1 LNQAKGTGV
10 FERTRIQNGSVS
22 AADTV
27 RGTMIRISE
36 HVRTTI
42 TQDGAVL
49 MNIKGGHMLT
59 LNLTGSMIWQ
69 QLADGRSPEQ
79 IADTLSPQFGIPRE
93 QALADVNEFLE
104 QLETQQLIAPLE
116 SENSRPSL
124 GPKPAGL
131 FCNLFGKRS
140 SPAGSTK

>member
-1 LNQAKGTGV
+1 MKIL
-10 FERTRIQNGSVS
+10 
-22 AADTV
+22 
-27 RGTMIRISE
+27 E

-59 LNLTGSMIWQ
+59 LNLTGSMIWR
-69 QLADGRSPEQ
+69 QLAEGRSLEQ

-93 QALADVNEFLE
+93 QALADVNEFLQ
-104 QLETQQLIAPLE
+104 QLESQQLIAPPEPE
-116 SENSRPSL
+116 SPRPSL

-131 FCNLFGKRS
+131 FCNLFGGRS
-140 SPAGSTK
+140 ASAGHERGSK